1 MPFSDTEGIDATTS
15 SKSTSKTAPAQVSLS
30 ETLIVMP
37 ASSSPSANS
46 IPEPSSS
53 SPSKGKGKGRTTRS
67 TTTASLSDVTAPST
81 SGTRNNSRQSQ
92 LETSISD
99 LRDEFQTHVT
109 ATNTN
114 FIEVQES
121 IRQFSLDSTEVQH
134 RLLSMS
140 STVESLRFAHNA
152 GIEQQN
158 NMLVRLDKTNTV
170 LQRIEMELQNLSTRV
185 QSFEDVEPRRK
196 RVRSESS
203 PSAEIRL
210 PTITP
215 ASVEPAPLPTM
226 PSAAT
231 VVVPTPLPPAPAS
244 ALTSTP
250 ATQAPPPFT
259 APPVPAPA
267 AHSSS
272 RSFQRAPEFGVRIGP
287 IVLTGYRN
295 MNEAAMAVL
304 SILRGRNRLSQ
315 HVRGRHAGVNS
326 LLMTWRSE
334 AEAVAFFNM
343 WHEEEPAGYGQVSV
357 SLNF

>member
-1 MPFSDTEGIDATTS
+1 M
-15 SKSTSKTAPAQVSLS
+15 
-30 ETLIVMP
+30 
-37 ASSSPSANS
+37 S
-46 IPEPSSS
+46 I
-53 SPSKGKGKGRTTRS
+53 G
-67 TTTASLSDVTAPST
+67 
-81 SGTRNNSRQSQ
+81 
-92 LETSISD
+92 D

-140 STVESLRFAHNA
+140 SIVESLRVAHNA
-152 GIEQQN
+152 GMEQQN
-158 NMLVRLDKTNTV
+158 TMLVRLDNTNSV
-170 LQRIEMELQNLSTRV
+170 LQRIELELQNLSTRV
-185 QSFEDVEPRRK
+185 QSPEDAEPRRK
-196 RVRSESS
+196 RIRSESS
-203 PSAEIRL
+203 PSTEIRL
-210 PTITP
+210 PMITP
-215 ASVEPAPLPTM
+215 ASVEPAPLPATT
-226 PSAAT
+226 SAAS
-231 VVVPTPLPPAPAS
+231 VVVPTPPPPAPVPAS
-244 ALTSTP
+244 ASTTS
-250 ATQAPPPFT
+250 TQAPPPFT
-259 APPVPAPA
+259 APPMPVPA

-272 RSFQRAPEFGVRIGP
+272 RPFQRAPEFGVRIGP

-295 MNEAAMAVL
+295 MNDAAMAVL

-315 HVRGRHAGVNS
+315 HVRGRHAGANS